1 MFRNETVGLPT
12 EDPYFLTEEM
22 KVVKV
27 NHKADTLPW

>member
-1 MFRNETVGLPT
+1 MFRNEIVGVPT

-27 NHKADTLPW
+27 NHKAGTLAW